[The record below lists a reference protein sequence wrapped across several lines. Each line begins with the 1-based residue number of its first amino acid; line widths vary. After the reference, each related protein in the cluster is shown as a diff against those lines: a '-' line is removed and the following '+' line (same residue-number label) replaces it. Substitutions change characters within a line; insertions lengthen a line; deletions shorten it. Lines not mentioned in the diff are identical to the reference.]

1 LSHVWRS
8 VRSWLFPVWCVG
20 CGEPEI
26 GLCAACAGLAEPV
39 RLPFED
45 LMIHAAGDYAGPL
58 REAILAVK
66 RGERACLEP
75 LAALLAPLVPA
86 GTALVPVTTSRGR
99 AARRGFDQARELAE
113 RVARLRSGWTAD
125 VLRKRGGPQR
135 GLGRMER
142 LAASGRFALR
152 RGAELPSAA
161 VIIDD
166 VVTTGATLLDA
177 AETLEDAGCRVI
189 GAVVLARTQ
198 AGRETSG
205 GAGRLVQA

>member
-1 LSHVWRS
+1 VWHA

-20 CGEPEI
+20 CGAPDI
-26 GLCAACAGLAEPV
+26 GLCAACAGPGEAV
-39 RLPFED
+39 RLPFDD

-66 RGERACLEP
+66 RGERACLDP
-75 LAALLAPLVPA
+75 LAALLAPLVPV
-86 GTALVPVTTSRGR
+86 GTALVPVATTPRR
-99 AARRGFDQARELAE
+99 ARQRGFDQARELAE

-135 GLGRMER
+135 GLGRIDR

-152 RGAELPSAA
+152 HGAELPSEAI
-161 VIIDD
+161 IIDD
-166 VVTTGATLLDA
+166 VVTTGATLVDA

-189 GAVVLARTQ
+189 GAAVLARTQ
-198 AGRETSG
+198 AGRETPRR
-205 GAGRLVQA
+205 AGRLVEA